1 MTLNPDVMKRAQTEL
16 DSVVGRS
23 RLPTFEDKEKLPYI
37 RAIVKETL
45 RWRPVGPLGEAWRLF
60 QGLIDHLRR

>member
-60 QGLIDHLRR
+60 QGLIAHLRR